1 MHQNVQKSL
10 SKTLLS
16 FIIKSQIQR
25 VGSLASTNGIMASR
39 RLSRALT
46 TLTVFLGGLYLGNL
60 QHQLTSRQEAP
71 VTALGGPAL
80 PLSFSGASVPHY
92 ESAQSREIVK
102 SPALWETQLADAQ
115 QETKRLRSQIKEME
129 KQVRRSRYQSS
140 TFEQPLVDSN
150 PRAVPNPHWVCRQLS
165 TAVNATNAIPSA
177 SFLWNTRLKSIH
189 AASQLKVNDP
199 RYYFSDFTAQLLAIV
214 APRLSRSS
222 GHDAD
227 GVTVQYLLDRIQA
240 RYEYLH
246 AQGPIA
252 EPVKIVVL
260 GGSVLVGRNCRKLC
274 KDLGLQLRMPQREC
288 TWAHRLGV
296 FLNVLV
302 PDIFRVTKIA
312 MGGTN
317 TAVGTTIWKYDL
329 LPPEARQPDVVIN
342 AYSTNDMHI
351 LTALEASSGN
361 QTLRDRVFVMLQ
373 DFVREVLVP
382 PPLACA
388 NAPPPPLFLHV
399 DDYLGNEQR
408 AILATTELRQSV
420 DVLAAYYIFPTVS
433 YADVIR
439 DLVYG
444 DTAESWFS
452 PEGWYVKGTLGMQR
466 EIHPGMGMHIVMVWV
481 IAFNLLH
488 VATTHCSREIS
499 SRQNL
504 QLDYDRSLL
513 ARDVPLQNGPYTN
526 VRGKPNRLPESLPP
540 PLTSNTTLETISI
553 DWKQQSTT
561 QQGQQ
566 ECTLRDSRCIFSWV
580 SGLSLQQNNRTW
592 ILEYFNERTVGE
604 SGWNLDDHNDKI
616 GFVPSALGDSVVLEW
631 KNVTQ
636 PVLGATFFTM
646 RSYGDTWQDSRI
658 VVIANLRRN
667 RETSWQHLANSTLIG
682 FHNKNTSEMY
692 TEPVFFDIH
701 VEHGDDLRIQ
711 YTLMQGKTFKM
722 MGLAVCS

>member
-1 MHQNVQKSL
+1 
-10 SKTLLS
+10 
-16 FIIKSQIQR
+16 
-25 VGSLASTNGIMASR
+25 MASR
-39 RLSRALT
+39 RLPRALT
-46 TLTVFLGGLYLGNL
+46 TLTIFLGGLYLGNL

-92 ESAQSREIVK
+92 ESA
-102 SPALWETQLADAQ
+102 
-115 QETKRLRSQIKEME
+115 
-129 KQVRRSRYQSS
+129 
-140 TFEQPLVDSN
+140 
-150 PRAVPNPHWVCRQLS
+150 H
-165 TAVNATNAIPSA
+165 A

-373 DFVREVLVP
+373 DFAREVLVP
-382 PPLACA
+382 PPLACT

-452 PEGWYVKGTLGMQR
+452 PEGWYVKGMSGMQR

-488 VATTHCSREIS
+488 VTVGSGRAIAEWAVHECSRQAKPS
-499 SRQNL
+499 SRK
-504 QLDYDRSLL
+504 L
-513 ARDVPLQNGPYTN
+513 ATPVDVQHNSRDN
-526 VRGKPNRLPESLPP
+526 
-540 PLTSNTTLETISI
+540 I
-553 DWKQQSTT
+553 D
-561 QQGQQ
+561 
-566 ECTLRDSRCIFSWV
+566 
-580 SGLSLQQNNRTW
+580 
-592 ILEYFNERTVGE
+592 
-604 SGWNLDDHNDKI
+604 
-616 GFVPSALGDSVVLEW
+616 
-631 KNVTQ
+631 
-636 PVLGATFFTM
+636 
-646 RSYGDTWQDSRI
+646 
-658 VVIANLRRN
+658 
-667 RETSWQHLANSTLIG
+667 
-682 FHNKNTSEMY
+682 
-692 TEPVFFDIH
+692 
-701 VEHGDDLRIQ
+701 
-711 YTLMQGKTFKM
+711 
-722 MGLAVCS
+722 